1 MAYSFLD
8 MAEEVL
14 KKERAPLTFQ
24 QLWEKAE
31 SSGVA
36 AKVGTKGKTPWDSL
50 GSRLYVDVRDN
61 ADSNFIKV
69 GKRPAR
75 FFLKSRE
82 DEVSE
87 ALVQKIEI
95 EEAKKPAP
103 KTAYN
108 ERDLH
113 ALLTY
118 FVYASP
124 TFSRGRSICTKTI
137 FHETSKRASFPHHL
151 ASFPR
156 KRESSRC
163 GMAPRTCPG
172 FPLARERRMGSDS
185 LHDPRGN
192 EYRPGMKYNNSI
204 RLFSFELK
212 KSVTKATYRE
222 SFFQAV
228 SNSSWAHE
236 GYLVAAHITEDDDLL
251 AELER
256 LCASFGIGIISLDV
270 TDFDSSRVLF
280 PARSRDILD
289 WETVNKLCEQN
300 KDFKKFIKDV
310 KIDFDSKRFHPDDY
324 DPVIKD
330 PAKYIKD
337 KLKIDQAD

>member
-1 MAYSFLD
+1 MAYSFFD
-8 MAEEVL
+8 MAEDVL
-14 KKERAPLTFQ
+14 KKAKTPLTFQ
-24 QLWEKAE
+24 QIWEDGK
-31 SSGVA
+31 SSGLA
-36 AKVGTKGKTPWDSL
+36 AKVKTKGKTPWNTL
-50 GSRLYVDVRDN
+50 GARLYVDVRDN
-61 ADSNFIKV
+61 ADSSKFIKV
-69 GKRPAR
+69 GKRPTR

-82 DEVSE
+82 AEVSKE
-87 ALVQKIEI
+87 IVEKMEI

-103 KTAYN
+103 VAAYH

-113 ALLTY
+113 PLLTY

-124 TFSRGRSICTKTI
+124 TFSRGRSIYTKTI
-137 FHETSKRASFPHHL
+137 FHESSK
-151 ASFPR
+151 
-156 KRESSRC
+156 KK
-163 GMAPRTCPG
+163 G
-172 FPLARERRMGSDS
+172 FNEWLHPDIVGVYLPLDDWNPDVIAFNQLLD
-185 LHDPRGN
+185 
-192 EYRPGMKYNNSI
+192 NNSI

-236 GYLVAAHITEDDDLL
+236 GYLVSAHITEDDDLL

-256 LCASFGIGIISLDV
+256 LCTSFGIGIISLNL

-280 PARSRDILD
+280 PARTRDFLD

-300 KDFKKFIKDV
+300 KDFQNFIQNV
-310 KIDFDSKRFHPDDY
+310 KIDFDSKRVHPSDY
-324 DPVIKD
+324 DAVIKD

-337 KLKIDQAD
+337 QLKIDQAD

>member
-1 MAYSFLD
+1 MAYSFFD
-8 MAEEVL
+8 MAEDVL
-14 KKERAPLTFQ
+14 KKAPAPLTFQ
-24 QLWEKAE
+24 QIWEKAE
-31 SSGVA
+31 SSGIA
-36 AKVGTKGKTPWDSL
+36 AKVKTKGKTPWNTL

-61 ADSNFIKV
+61 ADSKFIKV

-75 FFLKSRE
+75 FFLKSRAG
-82 DEVSE
+82 EVSE

-103 KTAYN
+103 KTTYQ

-113 ALLTY
+113 PLLTY
-118 FVYASP
+118 FVYANP

-137 FHETSKRASFPHHL
+137 FHEHSK
-151 ASFPR
+151 
-156 KRESSRC
+156 KK
-163 GMAPRTCPG
+163 G
-172 FPLARERRMGSDS
+172 FNEWLYPDIVGVYLPLDDWNADVIAFNQ
-185 LHDPRGN
+185 LLD
-192 EYRPGMKYNNSI
+192 NNCI

-212 KSVTKATYRE
+212 KSITKATYRE

-236 GYLVAAHITEDDDLL
+236 GYLVAAHINEDDDLL
-251 AELER
+251 SELER
-256 LCASFGIGIISLDV
+256 LCSSFGIGIIILNL

-280 PARSRDILD
+280 PARSRNILD

-300 KDFKKFIKDV
+300 KDFEKFVKDV
-310 KIDFDSKRFHPDDY
+310 KINFDSKRFHPDDY

>member
-8 MAEEVL
+8 MAEDVL
-14 KKERAPLTFQ
+14 KKEQAPLTFQ
-24 QLWEKAE
+24 QLWEHAK

-36 AKVGTKGKTPWDSL
+36 EKVGTKGKTPWDSL

-61 ADSNFIKV
+61 ADSKFIKV
-69 GKRPAR
+69 GKRPTR

-82 DEVSE
+82 SEVSE
-87 ALVQKIEI
+87 ALVEKIEI

-118 FVYASP
+118 FVYANP

-137 FHETSKRASFPHHL
+137 FHENSKR
-151 ASFPR
+151 
-156 KRESSRC
+156 K
-163 GMAPRTCPG
+163 G
-172 FPLARERRMGSDS
+172 FNEWLHPDIVGVYLPLDDWNPDVIAFNQLLD
-185 LHDPRGN
+185 
-192 EYRPGMKYNNSI
+192 NNSI

-256 LCASFGIGIISLDV
+256 LCASFGIGIIILNL

-280 PARSRDILD
+280 PARPRDVLD

-300 KDFKKFIKDV
+300 KDFEKFIQDV
-310 KIDFDSKRFHPDDY
+310 KIDFDSKRVHPSDY